1 MRSHLRGRQVS
12 SLVVPAAAGAVL
24 CRSAWHARTNAV
36 ADTEERFFRRFNDA
50 PEALH
55 GPAWVIMQSGSLA
68 GVFIAAA
75 ELARRRRPRTAA
87 AAAIAG
93 TAVWAGVK
101 VIKPLVGRGRPQQ
114 HLDDVSVRGQPQT
127 GLGYPSGHA
136 AVALTLALIAQRA
149 TTVPSQAAAM
159 TFAGTVGATRMYVG
173 AHLPLDVAGG
183 LAIGLLAGQVSR
195 SVLAAC
201 R

>member
-1 MRSHLRGRQVS
+1 MSRPRCRKVS
-12 SLVVPAAAGAVL
+12 AAIVPLAAGAVL
-24 CRSAWHARTNAV
+24 CRSARLARTNAV
-36 ADTEERFFRRFNDA
+36 ADTEQRVFRRFNDA
-50 PEALH
+50 PEQLH
-55 GPAWVIMQSGSLA
+55 VPAWVIMQSGSLA
-68 GVFIAAA
+68 GVFVTAA

-93 TAVWAGVK
+93 TTVWAGAK
-101 VIKPLVGRGRPQQ
+101 VIKPLVGRGRPQE

-136 AVALTLALIAQRA
+136 AVALTLALIAPRA
-149 TTVPSQAAAM
+149 TTAPSQAAAM
-159 TFAGTVGATRMYVG
+159 TFAGVIGATRMYVG

-183 LAIGLLAGQVSR
+183 LAIGLLAGQASR
-195 SVLAAC
+195 WVLAAC